1 MWVCALSGSLYRV
14 AKGDDVSNVLRC
26 GGMAT
31 AHGLALSRAPLYNI
45 DVRWEDI
52 LEVIN

>member
-1 MWVCALSGSLYRV
+1 MFWGV
-14 AKGDDVSNVLRC
+14 

-31 AHGLALSRAPLYNI
+31 AHGLTLSRAPLYNI
-45 DVRWEDI
+45 DVGWEDI